1 MTVTVLPIIE
11 PHTNPAQPLVKVMNE
26 RLQRLAKELQE
37 IHLKELNNFEPLFED
52 VVIYMSYNS
61 KYSLRWKIVNDVS
74 AEVESIVSEQCG
86 KLGYIK
92 WKFSPY
98 VINQRKEL

>member
-11 PHTNPAQPLVKVMNE
+11 PDAKPAVPLAKVMNE
-26 RLQRLAKELQE
+26 RLKRLAAELE
-37 IHLKELNNFEPLFED
+37 SIHLKDLKSVEPMFED

-61 KYSLRWKIVNDVS
+61 KYSVRWKIVNDVP
-74 AEVESIVSEQCG
+74 EHVSSLVTEQCD

-92 WKFSPY
+92 WKEASLYNFNGKS
-98 VINQRKEL
+98 